1 MLSLKAINK
10 TIKETDRWFLLI
22 CTAISAFGTIIV
34 ASATKRRIIEGE
46 LISRDARVM
55 ILAFALGLIA
65 CLIISFIDYDIILK
79 LWPVIAGG
87 VVFIMLLLFPFGQ
100 AVNEARPDARLWLKI
115 TSSLYFQPSE
125 LLKIGFIIT
134 FSYHLNKVKNDISD
148 LKNILFLCI
157 HAFIPIAL
165 VVVTGDMGSA
175 LIFMFMFAGMMFV
188 SGVHWLY
195 FPAGALVVAAM
206 SPIVWFK
213 VFDDIQ
219 RNRILALINPEK
231 YPKEIYQQQQA
242 LNAMKEGGFFGT
254 GLFKGPFTQSNSLP
268 ESQNDMV
275 FSVICEELGFVG
287 AVALVALFI
296 LLAVRII
303 YVARRS
309 NNYAASMLCYGV
321 MFMILAQAVINIGMC
336 TMLLPVIGITLPFI
350 SAGGSST
357 ISLYLAVGIVL
368 SVYRSGSGF
377 GYDSDYRFA
386 RIARDY

>member
-1 MLSLKAINK
+1 MNLKALYK
-10 TIKETDRWFLLI
+10 SIKETDKWFLLI

-34 ASATKRRIIEGE
+34 ASATKRKIVEGE

-55 ILAFALGLIA
+55 ILALALGLIA

-87 VVFIMLLLFPFGQ
+87 VILLMLLLFPFGQ

-115 TSSLYFQPSE
+115 TRSLYFQPSE
-125 LLKIGFIIT
+125 LLKIGFIVT
-134 FSYHLNKVKNDISD
+134 FSYHLSKVKNDLSSF
-148 LKNILFLCI
+148 KNVIFLCI

-165 VVVTGDMGSA
+165 VIFTGDMGSA
-175 LIFMFMFAGMMFV
+175 LIFVLMFVGMMFV
-188 SGVHWLY
+188 SGVHWMY
-195 FPAGALVVAAM
+195 FPAGALVIAAM

-219 RNRILALINPEK
+219 RNRILALIHPED

-254 GLFKGPFTQSNSLP
+254 GIFKGPFTQSNSLP

-275 FSVICEELGFVG
+275 FSVICEELGFIG
-287 AVALVALFI
+287 AVALIALFV

-321 MFMILAQAVINIGMC
+321 MFMFLSQAIVNIGMC

-357 ISLYLAVGIVL
+357 VSLYLAVGLVL

-377 GYDSDYRFA
+377 GYDNDYRFA